1 MADRKEPDR
10 RVALVTGASR
20 GIGRSGAVAL
30 ARRGF
35 DVVITARTVREGEG
49 RARPSSSKAPE
60 ISAPIAGSLETTAA
74 EIEALGRSCLAIPMD
89 LMDRQSIHQVA
100 DEVLGQWGRV
110 DVLFNNAIYQGPG
123 TMDRVLDLPL
133 ELAERCLVGD
143 YLHPLLLIQL
153 LLPQML
159 ERGEGRLVNMLSEAA
174 FTTPP
179 APAGEG
185 GWGLAYAAAK
195 AAFHRVTDM
204 CHVEFFDAGVWSFSI
219 APGLT
224 LTESMR
230 ASGTDKVLIDAGYP
244 PAPPEVAGEVAA
256 WLADDAGGEG
266 VRRADGL
273 LAPAVQEARPRGGMA
288 AAEALGTTSRRRHIR
303 HGRPVA
309 RRRSVPERTAG
320 RHGALRW
327 RGPSPRRPR
336 RRGPAQD
343 DDQGDADQLGVA
355 ELDPGRDA
363 AAVVVEHPDARRFQL
378 GGERVAASNGSSPL
392 PVATRWTSA
401 GATDRR
407 PAQPEVVEGLLGHRR
422 HGPRDAD
429 AVGAHGDRDR
439 LAVRAEHVQP
449 ERVGVLAA
457 QLEDVPE
464 LDASRQPQRRRR
476 TAGRDRRRGSRPRRS
491 HRRGRSHG
499 PARRRRRAARLGWR
513 RSPTPSPRRPAG
525 RPGSGCRATPAA
537 AARCSP

>member
-1 MADRKEPDR
+1 M
-10 RVALVTGASR
+10 ALVTGASR
-20 GIGRSGAVAL
+20 GIGRAGAVAL

-35 DVVITARTVREGEG
+35 DVAITARTVHEGEG
-49 RARPSSSKAPE
+49 RAASSSSKAPQ

-89 LMDRQSIHQVA
+89 LMDRQSIHRVA
-100 DEVLGQWGRV
+100 GEVLDKWGRV

-123 TMDRVLDLPL
+123 TMDRVLDLPI

-204 CHVEFFDAGVWSFSI
+204 CHVEFFNSGVWSFSI

-256 WLADDAGGEG
+256 WLADDA
-266 VRRADGL
+266 
-273 LAPAVQEARPRGGMA
+273 EA
-288 AAEALGTTSRRRHIR
+288 E
-303 HGRPVA
+303 
-309 RRRSVPERTAG
+309 EFAG
-320 RHGALRW
+320 QMV
-327 RGPSPRRPR
+327 S
-336 RRGPAQD
+336 
-343 DDQGDADQLGVA
+343 
-355 ELDPGRDA
+355 
-363 AAVVVEHPDARRFQL
+363 
-378 GGERVAASNGSSPL
+378 
-392 PVATRWTSA
+392 
-401 GATDRR
+401 
-407 PAQPEVVEGLLGHRR
+407 
-422 HGPRDAD
+422 
-429 AVGAHGDRDR
+429 
-439 LAVRAEHVQP
+439 
-449 ERVGVLAA
+449 
-457 QLEDVPE
+457 
-464 LDASRQPQRRRR
+464 
-476 TAGRDRRRGSRPRRS
+476 SRPLCKKL
-491 HRRGRSHG
+491 GLVKG
-499 PARRRRRAARLGWR
+499 WPPPRA
-513 RSPTPSPRRPAG
+513 
-525 RPGSGCRATPAA
+525 
-537 AARCSP
+537 